1 MPLAT
6 LPIGSSS
13 TSPAPTKSSFLSA
26 FKKNKSAGTFQISY
40 TIATPRSAN
49 AKVLER
55 GLPTVIFLHAVYL
68 SQAMFH
74 GQSQRLGKA
83 AEAELS
89 DPSSFYLSQP
99 SSRTPASGA
108 STSSAST
115 SAAMGTLSRHWL
127 RSPRTTR
134 SRRPQTTFFT
144 SWSVSFLE
152 AHAPNRPL
160 TRPLVASCCRT
171 RLASSRR
178 TSWDPRW
185 GRLSVSPWQR
195 SHLSASSASLRCR
208 PCSRSRC
215 AAAPFPH
222 LSLSPDP
229 LLLLSHR
236 SAQPV
241 EVLEGREEIGVYW
254 REGVSNND
262 TQALLDA
269 ARGAIE
275 LLFGERPS
283 NDVARIIGVALPLA
297 IRNWAET
304 GQQGVSRV
312 APSFSKRV
320 PLLTLLV
327 ARVQSEIHRRVTI
340 HPFTRRKP
348 LTKAELARIRAP
360 VVVIHSGEDAVTPLE
375 GSEGLV
381 REMREAGVGGARGVQ
396 LKIIPRAAHVRPSVS
411 LAAVPTFARR

>member
-1 MPLAT
+1 M
-6 LPIGSSS
+6 
-13 TSPAPTKSSFLSA
+13 
-26 FKKNKSAGTFQISY
+26 
-40 TIATPRSAN
+40 
-49 AKVLER
+49 
-55 GLPTVIFLHAVYL
+55 
-68 SQAMFH
+68 
-74 GQSQRLGKA
+74 
-83 AEAELS
+83 
-89 DPSSFYLSQP
+89 
-99 SSRTPASGA
+99 
-108 STSSAST
+108 
-115 SAAMGTLSRHWL
+115 
-127 RSPRTTR
+127 
-134 SRRPQTTFFT
+134 
-144 SWSVSFLE
+144 
-152 AHAPNRPL
+152 
-160 TRPLVASCCRT
+160 
-171 RLASSRR
+171 
-178 TSWDPRW
+178 
-185 GRLSVSPWQR
+185 
-195 SHLSASSASLRCR
+195 
-208 PCSRSRC
+208 
-215 AAAPFPH
+215 
-222 LSLSPDP
+222 SLSPDP